1 MEAGDIEYNL
11 RIVAGQIA
19 AAAESCGRDP
29 DEVQL
34 IAVTKTFSA
43 QSILAATAAGQL
55 RFGENRVQEAE
66 SKIHALSGIPGI
78 EWHLVGHLQS
88 NKAKRAA
95 ELFQVI
101 HSLDST
107 KLAVRLSEACAA
119 IGKVMRVLLQVDLG
133 QEDTKYGADPGEVR
147 NIIEAASGLA
157 GIRIEGLMTI
167 PPYLEDPEAT
177 RPYFSALRQLRDT
190 LESEHSGCLGQGHL
204 SMGMSHDFAVAIR
217 EGATMV
223 RVGTAIFGERTH
235 V

>member
-29 DEVQL
+29 GEVQL

-55 RFGENRVQEAE
+55 RFGENRIREAE

-101 HSLDST
+101 HSLDSA
-107 KLAVRLSEACAA
+107 KLAVRLSEACSA

-147 NIIEAASGLA
+147 NIIDAASGLA

-167 PPYLEDPEAT
+167 PPYFEDPEET
-177 RPYFSALRQLRDT
+177 RPYFSALRQLRDA